1 MSKLTKKLKENLDT
15 EISILKSLQHPH
27 IVAMFSLVEKPVHF
41 YLIMEYCQLSDLSQF
56 MKKLAS
62 IHV

>member
-41 YLIMEYCQLSDLSQF
+41 TLLWST
-56 MKKLAS
+56 AS
-62 IHV
+62 FRTFRSL